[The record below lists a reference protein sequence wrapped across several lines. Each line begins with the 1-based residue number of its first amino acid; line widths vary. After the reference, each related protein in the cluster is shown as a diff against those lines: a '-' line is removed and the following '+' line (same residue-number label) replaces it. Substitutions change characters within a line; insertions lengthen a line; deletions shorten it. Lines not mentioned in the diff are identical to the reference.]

1 MSASGVDKAKLDEPG
16 RDILLVSG
24 YDAGGGKI
32 VLSVPPD
39 VEPRRVSV
47 DAIEHWMIYRG
58 EPEVGAILHVHA
70 WIDGIEATEIN
81 YPCGTAELA
90 ESVAALVAAAPGPG
104 ARGRRPA
111 QPRDHGDRLEPRPR
125 SSTGSSRACSR
136 RFRWRN
142 QAAGSPSAVRN
153 LRRAGRIG
161 TLGRCGAGSGS
172 SFSAFCWLPSAR
184 RRRTRPEP
192 RTTTTST
199 DTTSTT
205 ATSTTTTTGHHGH
218 DDDAPPTT
226 YSRLEPSYLSKSCV
240 GAGAAAIA
248 EPGRQVLVLGT
259 PASNLGPSAYPTA
272 APIVR
277 FLSSTATGS
286 GCTTAHVALGSVA
299 LFGGVVTAS
308 SIQATHGTGT
318 VSGFEIYGSPV
329 TLRAG
334 HAVRIGGWGE
344 VTLGK
349 TVGRLT
355 APLVVQLLAAHHGL
369 PAGTTI
375 AFAFAASPQVVHRSK
390 AGHHSAATTNHGSKT
405 KQANDGPRAEEDEPP
420 PDFPAAPDPFVSPGV
435 LAPAARHNAV
445 VSTAM
450 RYLGIRYQWGGASP
464 KTGFDCSGLVKY
476 VFAQF
481 GVPMVHFAAAQW
493 HSPDGVWVPP
503 NRLQPGDLVFFVG
516 SDGTRKAPGH
526 VGIYVD
532 DGYFIDAPH
541 TGSFVRIDRLDE
553 PRLAAG
559 YVGARRIDS
568 QLLGA
573 RHLLGVTNGGCS
585 PTLPAPAELRSVR
598 RRAAA
603 DRDRTP
609 DRGAHPGWGEQRA
622 LARGRPAGRSAR
634 ARGGR
639 RSLHLPAATPDG
651 ERSTDPAS

>member
-1 MSASGVDKAKLDEPG
+1 MRRGVW
-16 RDILLVSG
+16 LLVLG
-24 YDAGGGKI
+24 
-32 VLSVPPD
+32 VL
-39 VEPRRVSV
+39 
-47 DAIEHWMIYRG
+47 
-58 EPEVGAILHVHA
+58 L
-70 WIDGIEATEIN
+70 
-81 YPCGTAELA
+81 
-90 ESVAALVAAAPGPG
+90 AALGAASAY
-104 ARGRRPA
+104 
-111 QPRDHGDRLEPRPR
+111 
-125 SSTGSSRACSR
+125 
-136 RFRWRN
+136 
-142 QAAGSPSAVRN
+142 AAGTT
-153 LRRAGRIG
+153 G
-161 TLGRCGAGSGS
+161 
-172 SFSAFCWLPSAR
+172 
-184 RRRTRPEP
+184 
-192 RTTTTST
+192 TTTTST

-205 ATSTTTTTGHHGH
+205 TTSTTTTTGTTTGTTTTT
-218 DDDAPPTT
+218 PSIT

-240 GAGAAAIA
+240 GAGVAAIA

-259 PASNLGPSAYPTA
+259 PASNLGPSEYPTA

-277 FLSSTATGS
+277 FRYATATGS
-286 GCTTAHVALGSVA
+286 GCTSAHVSLGSVA

-308 SIQATHGTGT
+308 SIQATRGTGT

-355 APLVVQLLAAHHGL
+355 APLVVQLLAAYHSL

-375 AFAFAASPQVVHRSK
+375 TFAFAASPQVVHRSK
-390 AGHHSAATTNHGSKT
+390 RGHHSAATTNHGSDT
-405 KQANDGPRAEEDEPP
+405 KQAKGPGRAQKKREPS

-493 HSPDGVWVPP
+493 HTPEGVWVPP

-541 TGSFVRIDRLDE
+541 TGSYVRIDRLDE

-573 RHLLGVTNGGCS
+573 RHLLGVTTAAAAQPFPHPLSFEASGAAPLLIATVRPTAARITAGEGNVPLLVGG
-585 PTLPAPAELRSVR
+585 PLGGVLALAVVAGAFTFR
-598 RRAAA
+598 RR
-603 DRDRTP
+603 RRT
-609 DRGAHPGWGEQRA
+609 A
-622 LARGRPAGRSAR
+622 SA
-634 ARGGR
+634 
-639 RSLHLPAATPDG
+639 P
-651 ERSTDPAS
+651 TDPAS